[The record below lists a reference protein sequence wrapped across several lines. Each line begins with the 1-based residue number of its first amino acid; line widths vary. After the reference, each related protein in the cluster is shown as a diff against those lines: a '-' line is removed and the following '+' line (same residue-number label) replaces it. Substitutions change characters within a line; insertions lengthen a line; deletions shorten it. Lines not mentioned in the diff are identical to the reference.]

1 MERFKDNARLFAWL
15 EWLGLTCAVGS
26 FFALLLFNAWCLPL
40 VLVLVATGL
49 SLWLIWK
56 RPTSVGC
63 LALVIAIGVGL
74 VGISFFVVLVL
85 FFSEAGA

>member
-15 EWLGLTCAVGS
+15 EWLGLACAVGS

-40 VLVLVATGL
+40 ALVATGL
-49 SLWLIWK
+49 SLWLVWK

-74 VGISFFVVLVL
+74 VGISFFVILVL
-85 FFSEAGA
+85 SFANGGI

>member
-1 MERFKDNARLFAWL
+1 MGISKDKTRLFAWL
-15 EWLGLTCAVGS
+15 EWGTLACAVGS

-40 VLVLVATGL
+40 ALVATIL
-49 SLWLIWK
+49 SLWLVLK

-63 LALVIAIGVGL
+63 LALVIALGVGL

-85 FFSEAGA
+85 SFSEAGA

>member
-1 MERFKDNARLFAWL
+1 M
-15 EWLGLTCAVGS
+15 
-26 FFALLLFNAWCLPL
+26 

-74 VGISFFVVLVL
+74 VGIFFFVVLVL
-85 FFSEAGA
+85 SFSEAGA

>member
-1 MERFKDNARLFAWL
+1 MERFKDKDRLFAWL
-15 EWLGLTCAVGS
+15 EWLGLACAVGS

-40 VLVLVATGL
+40 ALGATGL
-49 SLWLIWK
+49 SLGLVWK

-63 LALVIAIGVGL
+63 LSLVIALGVGL

-85 FFSEAGA
+85 SFSEAGA